1 MSRLKYLLYK
11 DFIMLFRDIGGII
24 LMFIMP
30 AILVVLMATLQDTT
44 LNVVKGVDIPLLFV
58 NNDNGALGNAV
69 FKEVKNSGLFKI
81 STEVE
86 GKVPTRE
93 EMENLIS
100 SSKYLLGIYI
110 PEGSTDKIK
119 GNVQRY
125 VVSAFNGIDKPP
137 FKEDVTLSILVDPTA
152 KGYFFTVLMGT
163 LREKAQNVQFEF
175 IMKEITKQVN
185 EISPVVV
192 SPTNFS
198 GEQFI
203 IDAKFARKGKSEIA
217 PNSVQHNVP
226 AWSLF
231 AIFFIVISLSGS
243 IIKEREAGSFTRLLT
258 MPCSYAEY
266 LLSKSI
272 TYLMVALLQ
281 FALMLIIGVYLLPL
295 FGLPSLELGHSYFAL
310 FFMGFSAAVSAIGY
324 GVAIGNIARTHQQA
338 SVFGAVSVV
347 LLAAIGGVWIPVFL
361 MSPEMQIISKLS
373 PLNWGMSGFYS
384 LFLRDEGIMSILPES
399 GAMLLFGAG
408 CFFLALL
415 YNRKYRMNK

>member
-1 MSRLKYLLYK
+1 MWE
-11 DFIMLFRDIGGII
+11 
-24 LMFIMP
+24 
-30 AILVVLMATLQDTT
+30 TL
-44 LNVVKGVDIPLLFV
+44 
-58 NNDNGALGNAV
+58 
-69 FKEVKNSGLFKI
+69 
-81 STEVE
+81 
-86 GKVPTRE
+86 
-93 EMENLIS
+93 
-100 SSKYLLGIYI
+100 
-110 PEGSTDKIK
+110 
-119 GNVQRY
+119 
-125 VVSAFNGIDKPP
+125 
-137 FKEDVTLSILVDPTA
+137 
-152 KGYFFTVLMGT
+152 GT
-163 LREKAQNVQFEF
+163 LREKAQKVQFEF

>member
-1 MSRLKYLLYK
+1 MNRLKYLLYK

-44 LNVVKGVDIPLLFV
+44 LNVVRGVDIPLLFV
-58 NNDNGALGNAV
+58 NKDNGELGSAV
-69 FKEVKNSGLFKI
+69 YKEVENCGLFHI
-81 STEVE
+81 STLVD
-86 GKVPTRE
+86 GKMPERE
-93 EMENLIS
+93 EMEDLVS

-110 PEGSTDKIK
+110 PEGSTDMIK

-137 FKEDVTLSILVDPTA
+137 LKEDVTISILVDPTA
-152 KGYFFTVLMGT
+152 KGYFFTVLMST
-163 LREKAQNVQFEF
+163 LREKAQKVQFEF
-175 IMKEITKQVN
+175 IMREITKEVN
-185 EISPVVV
+185 QISPVII
-192 SPTNFS
+192 SSTNFS
-198 GEQFI
+198 GEQFT
-203 IDAKFARKGKSEIA
+203 IDAKFARKGESDIV

-243 IIKEREAGSFTRLLT
+243 IIKERESGSFTRLLT
-258 MPCSYAEY
+258 MPCSYTEY

-272 TYLMVALLQ
+272 TFLLVALLQ
-281 FALMLIIGVYLLPL
+281 FALMLMIGVYLLPL

-324 GVAIGNIARTHQQA
+324 GVAIGNIARTSQQA

-347 LLAAIGGVWIPVFL
+347 LLAAIGGVWIPEFL
-361 MSPEMQIISKLS
+361 MSPQMQVISKFS
-373 PLNWGMSGFYS
+373 PMNWGMSGFYS
-384 LFLRDEGIMSILPES
+384 IFLRDEGVLSILPES
-399 GAMLLFGAG
+399 GAMLLFGIG
-408 CFFLALL
+408 CFLLALL
-415 YNRKYRMNK
+415 YNGKYRMNK